1 VTGPVAAWVQAQ
13 NPELFTGPYAITR
26 CQVFAAKRIGAD
38 AA

>member
-1 VTGPVAAWVQAQ
+1 MTGPVAAWVQAQ